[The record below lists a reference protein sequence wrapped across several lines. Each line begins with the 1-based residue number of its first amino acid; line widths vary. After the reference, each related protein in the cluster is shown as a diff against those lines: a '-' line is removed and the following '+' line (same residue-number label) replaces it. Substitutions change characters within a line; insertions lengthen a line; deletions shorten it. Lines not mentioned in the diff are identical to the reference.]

1 MAVKKPTMPSFASII
16 SVLSIVF
23 YCAGF
28 LRVELELHE
37 HKKRIN
43 ALESVAEAKPPSNDP
58 DIIKNVPAIHP
69 YKHRQ
74 SRQVESTKNESESKS
89 AVETMIKINKQLSE
103 LRLHLCQSKH
113 VTCSSGPPGPPGPPG
128 PRGHKGARGRRG
140 QKGRNGNKGDK
151 GIMGSPGES
160 GKRGIVGPAGIKGE
174 TGLKGAKGDIGPAG
188 MPGSKGEPGESISS
202 PAVVVSPVTLTVNE
216 GGSAS
221 FQCSASGNP
230 EPAVVWSKLDN
241 QSEITQSALSR
252 GKLQLTKVTGNDS
265 GVYQCSATNILGN
278 SREVVRLAVNVHP
291 HVSLHPGPSYVTE
304 GSNVTLPI
312 CHVTG
317 YPAPVVTWRKSS
329 GQLPQG
335 RAQYNKS
342 VLQISDVR
350 KVDSD
355 TYFCSAV
362 NLLGNVERKTQLV
375 VISLPVFTVKP
386 PGKVAVDF
394 GDTLTLNCSA
404 TGDPQPVIS
413 WKRQGATL
421 PVGRSHRTNEAL
433 VLKDFRKVDAGI
445 YICVATSAGVFD
457 IERVT
462 SVEALPSGTDCSDLL
477 KSGHTQSGLYSINP
491 DGRGHFTVY
500 CDMRTDG
507 GGWTVFQR
515 RQDGS
520 VDFYRGWN
528 DYKAGFGQ
536 LAAEFWL
543 GNDKIHRLT
552 AYKPST
558 LRVELEDWSGG
569 KAYAKYGKFNIG
581 DEQANYRLEVGSY
594 SGTAGD
600 SLAYHNNMAFTTKDS
615 DNDIDSSRNCAVS
628 YTGAWW
634 YHSCHYSNLNG
645 QYLGDKRDWRGILWR
660 HFRSPLSL
668 RFTEMKLRPSS

>member
-1 MAVKKPTMPSFASII
+1 M
-16 SVLSIVF
+16 F

-58 DIIKNVPAIHP
+58 DIIKNAP
-69 YKHRQ
+69 
-74 SRQVESTKNESESKS
+74 
-89 AVETMIKINKQLSE
+89 
-103 LRLHLCQSKH
+103 
-113 VTCSSGPPGPPGPPG
+113 GPPGPPGRPG

-140 QKGRNGNKGDK
+140 QKGRTGNKGDK
-151 GIMGSPGES
+151 GIMGSPGKS
-160 GKRGIVGPAGIKGE
+160 GKQGIVGPAGIKGE
-174 TGLKGAKGDIGPAG
+174 TGLKGEKGDIGPAG

-241 QSEITQSALSR
+241 QSEITQSEVSR
-252 GKLQLTKVTGNDS
+252 GKLQLTKVTGHDS

-278 SREVVRLAVNVHP
+278 SREVVRLAVNVYP
-291 HVSLHPGPSYVTE
+291 RVSLHPGPSYVTE
-304 GSNVTLPI
+304 GSNVTLPT

-317 YPAPVVTWRKSS
+317 YPAPVVTWRRSSAAWKSCCW
-329 GQLPQG
+329 
-335 RAQYNKS
+335 
-342 VLQISDVR
+342 I
-350 KVDSD
+350 
-355 TYFCSAV
+355 
-362 NLLGNVERKTQLV
+362 
-375 VISLPVFTVKP
+375 
-386 PGKVAVDF
+386 F

-404 TGDPQPVIS
+404 TGDPRPVIS
-413 WKRQGATL
+413 WKRQGAAL

-433 VLKDFRKVDAGI
+433 IIRDVKEEDAGN

-457 IERVT
+457 IEAI
-462 SVEALPSGTDCSDLL
+462 SYVEVRKLKDCSDLL
-477 KSGHTQSGLYSINP
+477 KSGHAQSGLYSVNP
-491 DGRGHFTVY
+491 DGRGDFTVY

-515 RQDGS
+515 RQDSS

-536 LAAEFWL
+536 LTAEFWL
-543 GNDKIHRLT
+543 GNDKIRRLT
-552 AYKPST
+552 VSKPST

-569 KAYAKYGKFNIG
+569 KAYAKYGRFNIG
-581 DEQANYRLEVGSY
+581 DEQAQYRLEVGSY

-600 SLAYHNNMAFTTKDS
+600 SLAYHNSMAFSTKDR
-615 DNDIDSSRNCAVS
+615 DNDRWSGHCAA
-628 YTGAWW
+628 TNNKGAWW
-634 YHSCHYSNLNG
+634 YNQCHHSNLNG
-645 QYLGDKRDWRGILWR
+645 QYLGDKRNDRGGLLGWLQGT
-660 HFRSPLSL
+660 SP
-668 RFTEMKLRPSS
+668 FPQIH